1 MPSEQFARTG
11 GSRRASPDA
20 SFEGRLGSA
29 IESPGIMPGMV
40 PRQRLVDRLDL
51 AVQRPL
57 TLISAPAGFGKT
69 ILVESWAELYRGA
82 ALIRRVTLP
91 ADGEP
96 ADVLNPVHQLL
107 RRDDRQV
114 LVLVVDCGDLMITP
128 EYGKSLDRLVR
139 GYAGRFRVVLLTRYD
154 PPIPLYQ
161 YRLADAIAE
170 IQATDLAF
178 TLDETGALMREFS
191 LDLTEEQVAELHT
204 RTDGWPVGLM
214 FAAMNLAGKSDP
226 ERVISEFRGDT
237 GNVAAYLMSE
247 VLDSQPA
254 ELRQFLLRTS
264 LVDVIRPGLAEVLT
278 GSRCD
283 LRSLQFLARGNSF
296 IQPVPRTA
304 DGYSYQALFREF
316 LRAEMLYE
324 QPAAVPALHRA
335 AAAWF
340 AQHGQPLD
348 AIHHAVTAGD
358 WAQAA
363 RYLVADLDSAALLIG
378 RRRRHATA
386 MLAGFPAELEGPE
399 AAVVRAILGL
409 AEFDVGRCV
418 RELDRAR
425 TSLDDDGSVRSQA
438 AELVISLLQAMCASL
453 GAATDADLGVVLV
466 AEGRLQAASS
476 RPAVFHPEARL
487 LILGCKGRI
496 LLQRGDFEAAVEA
509 FDDGIALAEETGA
522 HEALTEFLGMAALA
536 EAIRGRLRRT
546 GEIVAQATA
555 LAEAGTAP
563 DLPRATLVAEAWMH
577 TDQGDLAEAGELVQR
592 AEEAADSTHD
602 ARVVAAAFALVR
614 ARLMRAGGDVE
625 LATAELRAASADFGA
640 HGGWLDQAL
649 INDAAK
655 LLVTQHQLREA
666 VGMIERSPGR
676 EQAGSLLVLQRAAVD
691 AGERAPAQP
700 PVAVDRAAPL
710 QTQVDGWLV
719 QAAESIRA
727 GNTARGGLC
736 LERALRLAA
745 PELLRLPFVEAPP
758 VLRKLLQ
765 PTGDAMRHHAWLR
778 AAGTPSRRGRDRVV
792 DRRAMPRNDL
802 VITTALTS
810 KEQEVLEHL
819 AELLTTEEIADT
831 MFVSVNTVRSHVR
844 SILRKLGASRRNEAV
859 RRAWEMG
866 LLPTRPDA

>member
-11 GSRRASPDA
+11 GSRRASPGA
-20 SFEGRLGSA
+20 PFAGRLGSA
-29 IESPGIMPGMV
+29 IEAPAIMPGMV

-69 ILVESWAELYRGA
+69 ILVESWAELYRGP

-96 ADVLNPVHQLL
+96 ADVLNSVHQLL

-178 TLDETGALMREFS
+178 TLDETRALMREFS
-191 LDLTEEQVAELHT
+191 LDLTEEQVADLHT

-264 LVDVIRPGLAEVLT
+264 LVDVIRPGLAEALT

-363 RYLVADLDSAALLIG
+363 HYLVADPDSAALLIG

-386 MLAGFPAELEGPE
+386 LLAGFPDDLEGPE

-425 TSLDDDGSVRSQA
+425 NSLDGDGSIRSQA
-438 AELVISLLQAMCASL
+438 TELVISLLQAVCASL
-453 GAATDADLGVVLV
+453 GAATDADLGVVLA
-466 AEGRLQAASS
+466 AEGRLQAAS
-476 RPAVFHPEARL
+476 RPAVFHSEARL

-496 LLQRGDFEAAVEA
+496 LLQRGDFPAAVEA
-509 FDDGIALAEETGA
+509 FDDGIALAEHTGA
-522 HEALTEFLGMAALA
+522 LEALTEFLGMAALA

-555 LAEAGTAP
+555 LAEAGTSP
-563 DLPRATLVAEAWMH
+563 DLPQATLVAEAWMH
-577 TDQGDLAEAGELVQR
+577 TDQGDLAEAEELVQR
-592 AEEAADSTHD
+592 AEEAADPTHD
-602 ARVVAAAFALVR
+602 ARVVTAAFALVR
-614 ARLMRAGGDVE
+614 ARLLRASGDVE
-625 LATAELRAASADFGA
+625 LATAELRAASADFGL

-649 INDAAK
+649 IIDAAK
-655 LLVTQHQLREA
+655 LLVTQHQLGEA

-691 AGERAPAQP
+691 AGERTPPQP

-710 QTQVDGWLV
+710 QTQVDGWLG

-745 PELLRLPFVEAPP
+745 PELLRRPFVEAPP

-778 AAGTPSRRGRDRVV
+778 APSRRERDRVV
-792 DRRAMPRNDL
+792 DRRGTSRNDL

>member
-11 GSRRASPDA
+11 GSRRTSPHT

-29 IESPGIMPGMV
+29 IGPPAARAGTV

-51 AVQRPL
+51 GVQRPL

-69 ILVESWAELYRGA
+69 LLVEAWAELYRGPA
-82 ALIRRVTLP
+82 VVRRVNLATG
-91 ADGEP
+91 GEP
-96 ADVLNPVHQLL
+96 ADVLKSVHQVL
-107 RRDDRQV
+107 RREDRQV
-114 LVLVVDCGDLMITP
+114 LVLVVDSGDQVITP
-128 EYGKSLDRLVR
+128 EFGKSLDHLVR

-154 PPIPLYQ
+154 PPLPLHQ

-170 IQATDLAF
+170 IQAADLAF
-178 TLDETGALMREFS
+178 TTDETSALMREFR
-191 LDLTEEQVAELHT
+191 LDLTAAQIADLHV

-226 ERVISEFRGDT
+226 ERVIREFRGDT

-264 LVDVIRPGLAEVLT
+264 LVDVIRPGLAETLT
-278 GSRCD
+278 GRRCD

-296 IQPVPRTA
+296 IQPVPGTA
-304 DGYSYQALFREF
+304 DGYGYQALFREF

-340 AQHGQPLD
+340 ARNGQPLE

-358 WAQAA
+358 WSRAA
-363 RYLVADLDSAALLIG
+363 GYLAADLDSAALLIG
-378 RRRRHATA
+378 RRRRQVTA
-386 MLAGFPAELEGPE
+386 LLAGFPDDLEGPE
-399 AAVVRAILGL
+399 AAVVRATL
-409 AEFDVGRCV
+409 ALAGFDVGGCIS
-418 RELDRAR
+418 ELDRAQAW
-425 TSLDDDGSVRSQA
+425 LDDEASVRSQA
-438 AELVISLLQAMCASL
+438 VDLVISMLRAVCASL
-453 GAATDADLGVVLV
+453 GAATDADLGVVLA
-466 AEGRLQAASS
+466 AEARLQAASPRS
-476 RPAVFHPEARL
+476 AVFHPEARL
-487 LILGCKGRI
+487 LILACKGRI
-496 LLQRGDFEAAVEA
+496 LLQRGDFPAAVAA
-509 FDDGIALAEETGA
+509 FDDGIALAEEAGA
-522 HEALTEFLGMAALA
+522 VEALTEFLGMAALA

-546 GEIVAQATA
+546 GEIVAQAAA
-555 LAEAGTAP
+555 LAESGAAP
-563 DLPRATLVAEAWMH
+563 DLAQATLVAEAWLH
-577 TDQGDLAEAGELVQR
+577 TDQGDLAEAGGLVRR
-592 AEEAADSTHD
+592 AEEAVDPTHD
-602 ARVVAAAFALVR
+602 ARVVTAACALVR
-614 ARLMRAGGDVE
+614 ARLLRAGGDLE
-625 LATAELRAASADFGA
+625 QATAELRAASDDFGA
-640 HGGWLDQAL
+640 YGGWLDQAL
-649 INDAAK
+649 IIDAAK
-655 LLVTQHQLREA
+655 LLVTQHQLQEA

-676 EQAGSLLVLQRAAVD
+676 EQAGSLLVLQCAAVD
-691 AGERAPAQP
+691 AGERVPAQP

-745 PELLRLPFVEAPP
+745 PEHLRRPFVEAPP

-765 PTGDAMRHHAWLR
+765 PTGDAIRHHPWLR
-778 AAGTPSRRGRDRVV
+778 TPSHRRPDRAA
-792 DRRAMPRNDL
+792 DRWGTSRNEL
-802 VITTALTS
+802 VITTALTG

-866 LLPTRPDA
+866 LLPTHPEA